1 MATRRNRGFTL
12 VELLVVIA
20 IIGVL
25 VALALP
31 ALAAAREAARRR
43 TCVNNM
49 RQVGQAIMDYEIEK
63 ERYPA
68 SFVDKPSVAAGANIK
83 WPWLPSLLPRI
94 NEQVYYDDL
103 QTANDPDLSL
113 PANQRYLPIVTCP
126 SDTSTRTGEPD
137 ISYTP
142 NMGRVDIVPASPFD
156 PSAQIPYDNLFN
168 GVFHSRFGNNDAE
181 LTRAVANN
189 RIDQNDIVDGTTYT
203 VLLTENVNATTW
215 TYTADEF
222 GNGVVW
228 QAAVPPFGINREMDP
243 EPPLVTL
250 DADHA
255 RPSSRHSGGINVAF
269 CDGRVDFVD
278 EEINYLVFRQIM
290 AIDDSAAGYDHD
302 NDSMTALVPLNS
314 VTPFRVEDLTDP

>member
-1 MATRRNRGFTL
+1 MTTRRNRGFTL

-49 RQVGQAIMDYEIEK
+49 RQIGQAIMDYEIEK

-68 SFVDKPSVAAGANIK
+68 SFVDKASSAAGENIK

-94 NEQVYYDDL
+94 GEQVYYDDL
-103 QTANDPDLSL
+103 HSAADPRLSL
-113 PANQRYLPIVTCP
+113 PANERYLPLVTCP
-126 SDTSTRTGEPD
+126 SDTSTQTGDPD
-137 ISYTP
+137 TSYTP
-142 NMGRVDIVPASPFD
+142 NMGQVDIVPASPFD
-156 PSAQIPYDNLFN
+156 SSAQIPYDNLFN
-168 GVFHSRFGNNDAE
+168 GVFHSRFGNNDPA
-181 LTRAVANN
+181 LTAAVANN
-189 RIDQNDIVDGTTYT
+189 RLDQNDIVDGTTYT
-203 VLLTENVNATTW
+203 VLLTENVNATKW
-215 TYTADEF
+215 TYTDDEF

-228 QAAVPPFGINREMDP
+228 QPTAPPFGVNRDMDP
-243 EPPLVTL
+243 EPPLVPL

-255 RPSSRHSGGINVAF
+255 RPSSRHPGGFNVVF

-278 EEINYLVFRQIM
+278 EEINYRIYCQIM
-290 AIDDSAAGYDHD
+290 AIDDSLATEDFDG
-302 NDSMTALVPLNS
+302 DSTYEALNTSPNQ
-314 VTPFRVEDLTDP
+314 FQVENLTDP